1 MGFEPKSP
9 DFAGSGVCIWKAV
22 DCNGKSYLKVKVLG
36 GSVINCFQVEEKKK
50 E

>member
-1 MGFEPKSP
+1 MGFEAKQPKYS
-9 DFAGSGVCIWKAV
+9 GSGIAIWDAV